1 MNGELVN
8 EMIEFGMTEYEARVY
23 LKLVTR
29 GPLTTSDISKLTKIP
44 QSKIYEIIKNL
55 SLKTIIEVSVEKG
68 HKKFK
73 AVAPEHAIR
82 KMIERREVDLNVM
95 KTKGDEI
102 LKNISKKSVPFEN
115 KKCIWLS
122 EGKKEFLEKFSL
134 MIKKAEKYAY
144 GITKDFSRVSS
155 LDEEIAAA
163 AKRGVKVKFLGIGD
177 LKDLSEERAKW
188 YSSKNVE
195 IRIINL
201 EIYPRAFIVDNKEV
215 CLRIDN
221 EENSEFVSTS
231 NPALIN
237 FVKSYFDVLWQ
248 NAKKYK

>member
-1 MNGELVN
+1 MSDELVN
-8 EMIEFGMTEYEARVY
+8 QMIDFGMTEYEAKVY

-29 GPLTTSDISKLTKIP
+29 GPLTASDISKLTKIP
-44 QSKIYEIIKNL
+44 QSKVYEIIKNL
-55 SLKTIIEVSVEKG
+55 SLKTIIEVSIEKG

-73 AVAPEHAIR
+73 AVSPEHAIR
-82 KMIERREVDLNVM
+82 KMIERKETVLNTM
-95 KTKGDEI
+95 RNRGEEI
-102 LKNISKKSVPFEN
+102 VKNINKKSVPFDN

-122 EGKKEFLEKFSL
+122 EGKKEFLEKCSL

-144 GITKDFSRVSS
+144 GITRDFSRVSS

-177 LKDLSEERAKW
+177 LKELSEERAKW

-215 CLRIDN
+215 CLRIDGD
-221 EENSEFVSTS
+221 ESSEFMSTD